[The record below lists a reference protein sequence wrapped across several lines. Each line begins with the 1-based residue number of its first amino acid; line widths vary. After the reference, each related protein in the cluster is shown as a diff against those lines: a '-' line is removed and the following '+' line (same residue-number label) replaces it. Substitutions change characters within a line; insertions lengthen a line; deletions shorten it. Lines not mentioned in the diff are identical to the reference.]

1 MFKKILIANR
11 GEIALRILR
20 ACRELDIKTVAI
32 HSEADAEAMHVR
44 LADESVCVGPAP
56 AKNSYLNIPSII
68 TAATITNSDAIHP
81 GYGFLSEN
89 YKFAKILEEHGY
101 KFIGPKS
108 KHIEI
113 MGNKIIAK
121 ETMKNMEIPLIP
133 GIKEIKSDNQ
143 VYDFVEKN
151 GYPVIVKAASGGGG
165 KGMKIIRKESE
176 IKESLLL
183 AKKESKNAFNDDTI
197 YLEKFLEKP
206 KHIEI
211 QIIADQ
217 FNNVIHLGERDCSIQ
232 RSHQKIIEES
242 PSSILSEQQR
252 KKIGEISVN
261 AIKSIGYEGLGT
273 IEFLYENDSFY
284 FIEMNTRLQVEHPVT
299 EMVTGVDLVKEQIR
313 IAAGS
318 KLSWKQNDINING
331 HSIECRINAENPK
344 TFKPSPGKITQYHQP
359 GGLGIRVES
368 ALFQGYSIPPHYDS
382 MVAKLITYGKN
393 RDESILKMKKALE
406 EYVIM
411 GIENTIQ
418 LNQDILKSEDFVSG
432 KYNVNFMNEQKVN

>member
-133 GIKEIKSDNQ
+133 GIKEIKSDKQ

>member
-44 LADESVCVGPAP
+44 LADESVCIGPAP

-133 GIKEIKSDNQ
+133 GIKEIKNDKQ

-382 MVAKLITYGKN
+382 MIAKLITYGKN